1 MKIVKARRVVH
12 KGVKRI
18 ALEFKWDQE
27 IIDIIKKADDIRWSD
42 SMKYW
47 HMADTRDAV
56 NLLFSILREHAYF
69 DYSSLKIQQ
78 SDKFSE
84 IKEQMIAARNKEFP
98 ALSEPDKA
106 DIDKFKSWMEHKRYG
121 DSTVKTYTAMISRF
135 LGFVK
140 PKNASE
146 CEHGDL
152 VRYVNEYIIPAGL
165 SFSFQNQTVNALR
178 LFYGKIF
185 NVEFV
190 NESFERPRTTHNLPN
205 VLSKDEVKRILD
217 APGNIKHKAMLSLIY
232 ACGLRRSE
240 LLNLLLTDI
249 DSKRK
254 VLFIRQSKNRKDR
267 LVPISDKTINMLR
280 EYVRAY
286 RPLRFLFEGLVKGEM
301 YSPNSLEKALKGAC
315 EKARILKPVTLH
327 WLRHSYATH
336 LLEAGT
342 DLRYIQEL
350 LGHSSSKT
358 TEIYTHVSFNSLQN
372 IRSPFDEL

>member
-12 KGVKRI
+12 KGVQRI

-27 IIDIIKKADDIRWSD
+27 IIDIIKKADDVRWSD

-47 HMADTRDAV
+47 HMPDARETV
-56 NLLFSILREHAYF
+56 SELFKILSDHAYL
-69 DYSSLKIQQ
+69 DYSALKIQR

-84 IKEQMIAARNKEFP
+84 VKEQMMVVRSKEFP
-98 ALSEPDKA
+98 TISERDKA

-121 DSTVKTYTAMISRF
+121 DSTVKTYISMISRF

-146 CEHGDL
+146 CEQADL

-178 LFYGKIF
+178 LFFSKIF
-185 NVEFV
+185 NTEFAT
-190 NESFERPRTTHNLPN
+190 ETFERPRPTHNLPN
-205 VLSKDEVKRILD
+205 VLSKDEINRILD

-249 DSKRK
+249 DSKRRI
-254 VLFIRQSKNRKDR
+254 VFIRQSKNRKDR

-280 EYVRAY
+280 EYVRAF
-286 RPLRFLFEGLVKGEM
+286 RPQRYLFEGMIKGEM
-301 YSPNSLEKALKGAC
+301 YSPNSLEKVLKGAC
-315 EKARILKPVTLH
+315 EKARIIKPVTLH

-358 TEIYTHVSFNSLQN
+358 TEIYTHVSFKSIQN